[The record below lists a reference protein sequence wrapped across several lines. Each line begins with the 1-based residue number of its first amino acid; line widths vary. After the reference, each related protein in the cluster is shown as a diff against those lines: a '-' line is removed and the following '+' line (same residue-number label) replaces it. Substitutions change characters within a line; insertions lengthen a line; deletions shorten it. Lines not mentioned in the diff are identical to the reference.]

1 MQSSLLPLS
10 LVQAAWSPFY
20 SEASANGFAAR
31 LAQHLGREIR
41 VIKNGPANYAVVFDY
56 SNETERKEVL
66 ETIHA
71 LTGYEPLLSSG
82 SF

>member
-1 MQSSLLPLS
+1 MHASLLPLS

-31 LAQHLGREIR
+31 LAQHLGREFR
-41 VIKNGPANYAVVFDY
+41 VVKNGAADYAVVFDY
-56 SNETERKEVL
+56 ANEIERKEVL

-71 LTGYEPLLSSG
+71 LTGYEPLLSRG
-82 SF
+82 SL